1 MKSFLL
7 FLCLPFHH
15 SLQQSL
21 LLSPPVCFPFLQSAF
36 ICLSLPLSAQT
47 LSAGSLLC
55 FLLRSLLIMWTSN
68 VPYGHTPTRMRACTA
83 HSGVLRDV
91 FANDKGVRFPAPL
104 SFHQLK
110 TLTQINRQHG
120 PMITIY
126 VLLATVPVPSSHLPH
141 ICLDLAASICLS
153 LYLPLFLSSISVP
166 SISHP
171 LPLLSPPFSPLPL
184 FSIYISLPVFF
195 SPISLDLAA
204 SLPHFCLLSPLS
216 CSTPCFT
223 SRHLPRLSPIVFF
236 LHPLPLSYRIS
247 LSPFPSLHFLS
258 LIPPAGLPF
267 LPNLSSSAL
276 PCPLY
281 LPSSPS
287 LIFFSLSPLLF
298 LPIILLLSAR
308 LDPRSLV
315 CILLSFHLSAIGVS
329 VASLLLVPVCL
340 CLQME

>member
-1 MKSFLL
+1 MLSFPS
-7 FLCLPFHH
+7 FSSTQSSGF
-15 SLQQSL
+15 SQSL
-21 LLSPPVCFPFLQSAF
+21 F
-36 ICLSLPLSAQT
+36 SLPSICFYRSVSPTKCSDFVSWLST
-47 LSAGSLLC
+47 L
-55 FLLRSLLIMWTSN
+55 FFTIRYLLIMWTSN
-68 VPYGHTPTRMRACTA
+68 VPYGHTPTPMRVCAA
-83 HSGVLRDV
+83 HSGVLRAV

-104 SFHQLK
+104 LFHQLK
-110 TLTQINRQHG
+110 TLTQINRQHS
-120 PMITIY
+120 PVITIY
-126 VLLATVPVPSSHLPH
+126 VSPLLATVPVPSSHLPH
-141 ICLDLAASICLS
+141 ICLDLAASICLALS
-153 LYLPLFLSSISVP
+153 LPLFLSSISVP

-171 LPLLSPPFSPLPL
+171 LPLLSSPFSPLPL

-195 SPISLDLAA
+195 APISLDLTA

-223 SRHLPRLSPIVFF
+223 SRHLPPLSPTVFF

-258 LIPPAGLPF
+258 PIPPAGLPF
-267 LPNLSSSAL
+267 LPNLPSSAL

-281 LPSSPS
+281 LPPSPS
-287 LIFFSLSPLLF
+287 LVFFSLSSLFF

-308 LDPRSLV
+308 IDPHSLV